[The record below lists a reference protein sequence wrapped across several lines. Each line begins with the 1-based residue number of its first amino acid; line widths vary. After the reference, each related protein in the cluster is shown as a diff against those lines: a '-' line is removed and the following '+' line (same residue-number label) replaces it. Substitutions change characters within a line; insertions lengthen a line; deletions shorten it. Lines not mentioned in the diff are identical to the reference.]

1 MICYSIPK
9 PTELIETICSDLQ
22 PALSRW
28 SLARICLLSTWLIGI
43 ASSLGLAQDQAK
55 PQELVIQ
62 DTPTSTDSAVAIP
75 DVLKKKVTIDFINKP
90 LSELVVWL
98 RQDTGLNVTIDRQ
111 SFNSSRLLPSEPVDD
126 RLTDAP
132 IYLLLDRL
140 KYKNIAWRL
149 VDKSIRFYSAEDAG
163 QLLTGQY
170 NVGDLFD
177 KKFDSSSLETAIKE
191 TIDPQSWQESG
202 GKAEINV
209 LGDVLFVRQSYAN
222 HRLLRGWLYT
232 LRNHGRRTLVDD
244 PPQHDMIRKQL
255 EKVISFEFT
264 ETPLATAVDELVEKT
279 QIDIRLDRRALAK
292 INFHERSPVTVQV
305 IEQKANAALDIFLA
319 SYDLAWKISDGVIW
333 ITSRDADRAKPR
345 IAIFDV
351 RDLCQ
356 NAAESEAL
364 SDAIQTQSS
373 WNDRTGPHAI
383 AFPIHYTM
391 VILDSERML
400 DEILVLL
407 DNYRRALRDSKRRV
421 DPQTDPKAVIT
432 RYYRMPTVV
441 AEQLQELLPDLVAP
455 DSWKVKKQDAP
466 GKIMI
471 IKSWRED
478 LEPSKQ
484 ANNLPPVDFSVL
496 RVDNRR
502 EVQDLLPELLNRIR
516 RGDNI
521 DGGGGMGGMGGRF
534 GGGMFNV
541 PQP

>member
-1 MICYSIPK
+1 MICS
-9 PTELIETICSDLQ
+9 
-22 PALSRW
+22 
-28 SLARICLLSTWLIGI
+28 GI
-43 ASSLGLAQDQAK
+43 ASLILQWTLIASCTNAQVVDKDTQKSEQAPPSISDIPK
-55 PQELVIQ
+55 
-62 DTPTSTDSAVAIP
+62 STDSSVAIP
-75 DVLKKKVTIDFINKP
+75 DVLKKKVTVDFANKP

-111 SFNSSRLLPSEPVDD
+111 SFNGSRLLPSEPVDD
-126 RLTDAP
+126 GLIDAP

-149 VDKSIRFYSAEDAG
+149 VDKSILFYSAEDPG

-177 KKFDSSSLETAIKE
+177 KKLESGALELAIKE
-191 TIDPQSWQESG
+191 TIDPQSWQDSG

-244 PPQHDMIRKQL
+244 PPQHDAIRKQL

-264 ETPLATAVDELVEKT
+264 ETPLASAIDELVEKT

-292 INFHERSPVTVQV
+292 INFHERSPVTIQV
-305 IEQKANAALDIFLA
+305 IEQKASTSLDIFLA
-319 SYDLAWKISDGVIW
+319 GYDLAWKISDGVVW
-333 ITSRDADRAKPR
+333 ITSQEADRSKPR
-345 IAIFDV
+345 IAFFDV

-356 NAAESEAL
+356 NGAESEAL
-364 SDAIQTQSS
+364 SDAIATQSS
-373 WNDRTGPHAI
+373 WNDRKGHHAI

-391 VILDSERML
+391 VVLDSERML

-407 DNYRRALRDSKRRV
+407 ENYRRALRDSKRRV
-421 DPQTDPKAVIT
+421 DPETDPNAVIT
-432 RYYRMPTVV
+432 RYYRMPTAV
-441 AEQLQELLPDLVAP
+441 AEQLQQLLPDLVAS
-455 DSWKVKKQDAP
+455 DSWKAKKQDAP
-466 GKIMI
+466 GKITI

-478 LEPSKQ
+478 LESGKQ
-484 ANNLPPVDFSVL
+484 TSSAPPVEFSVL
-496 RVDNRR
+496 RVENRR
-502 EVQDLLPELLNRIR
+502 EIQDLLPELLSRIR
-516 RGDNI
+516 HGDNI
-521 DGGGGMGGMGGRF
+521 GGGGMGGMGGRF

-541 PQP
+541 PAQP